1 MADISGEIRIP
12 AGVHLPPV
20 PEEPP
25 ARRLLPGEWIRQNLF
40 NTWYNALITVVLAP
54 AIAYVIYV
62 ALRFVFV
69 TGRWEIVEVNLTNFM
84 VGTFARSELWRPW
97 AAMAILA
104 VVVGLG
110 LGVTARAAAD
120 AALVRGVPI
129 TASWPER
136 IRRATPALLLLATL
150 VAFVRTATPLVL
162 LAGVLALAFAGFY
175 AGRRI
180 PQTARRWFN
189 LVVIVGLLGAYVV
202 MTQFGGVNV
211 SNWGGL
217 LLTVFLAV
225 GGIALSFPLGVL
237 LALARR
243 STLPVVRLVA
253 VVYIELMRGLPLI
266 ALLFIGWLILPFF
279 LPVGFPTPGVV
290 WRALIVFILFT
301 AAYVAEIVRGGL
313 QSIPAGQYEAARALG
328 LPAWKIMRQI
338 ILPQALRN
346 VIPAMVG
353 QFISLFKDT
362 SLVLV
367 VGLTDLLRIAT
378 RVTQQPEFLGQGL
391 HAETLLF
398 VSFIYWVGSYWM
410 SRESQRMERRL
421 GLGER

>member
-1 MADISGEIRIP
+1 MTGPELRTRTVP
-12 AGVHLPPV
+12 L

-25 ARRLLPGEWIRQNLF
+25 VKARSPLDWVRQNLF
-40 NTWYNALITVVLAP
+40 NNWYNSLITIVLAP
-54 AIAYVIYV
+54 AIAYVIYR

-69 TGRWEIVEVNLTNFM
+69 TARWEIVQVNLTNFM
-84 VGTFARSELWRPW
+84 VGTFPRGELWRPW
-97 AAMAILA
+97 VAMVILA

-110 LGVTARAAAD
+110 LGVTARANLDALAAQG
-120 AALVRGVPI
+120 LRS
-129 TASWPER
+129 TTSWQQNV
-136 IRRATPALLLLATL
+136 RRAAPGLLLLAAL

-162 LAGVLALAFAGFY
+162 LMAVVALAVAGYY

-180 PQTARRWFN
+180 PHTHRRWMN
-189 LVVIVGLLGAYVV
+189 LIVVVGLVAAYVV
-202 MTQFGGVNV
+202 MTQFDGVNI
-211 SNWGGL
+211 NHWGGF
-217 LLTVFLAV
+217 LLTAFLTI
-225 GGIALSFPLGVL
+225 GGIALAFPLGVL
-237 LALARR
+237 LALGRR
-243 STLPVVRLVA
+243 STLPAVRIVSA
-253 VVYIELMRGLPLI
+253 VYIEIMRGLPLI
-266 ALLFIGWLILPFF
+266 ALLFVGWLILPFF
-279 LPVGFPTPGVV
+279 LPVGFPTPDRA

-313 QSIPAGQYEAARALG
+313 QSVPQGQYEAAHALG
-328 LPAWKIMRQI
+328 LSTWRMMRLI

-353 QFISLFKDT
+353 QFISLYKDT
-362 SLVLV
+362 SLVFV
-367 VGLTDLLRIAT
+367 IGLLDLLGVAR

-410 SRESQRMERRL
+410 SRESQRMEKRL

>member
-1 MADISGEIRIP
+1 MTGPELRTRTVP
-12 AGVHLPPV
+12 L

-25 ARRLLPGEWIRQNLF
+25 VKTQSPLDWVRQNLF
-40 NTWYNALITVVLAP
+40 NNWYNSLITIVLAP
-54 AIAYVIYV
+54 AIAYVIYR

-69 TGRWEIVEVNLTNFM
+69 TARWEIVQVNLTNFM
-84 VGTFARSELWRPW
+84 VGTFPRGELWRPW

-110 LGVTARAAAD
+110 LGVTTRANLDALTAQGLRTTTSWQQNVRRAAP
-120 AALVRGVPI
+120 G
-129 TASWPER
+129 
-136 IRRATPALLLLATL
+136 LLLLAAL

-162 LAGVLALAFAGFY
+162 LMAVVALAVAGYY

-180 PQTARRWFN
+180 PHTHRRWMN
-189 LVVIVGLLGAYVV
+189 LIVIVGLVAAYVV
-202 MTQFGGVNV
+202 MTQFDGVNI
-211 SNWGGL
+211 NHWGGF
-217 LLTVFLAV
+217 LLTAFLTI
-225 GGIALSFPLGVL
+225 GGIALAFPLGVL
-237 LALARR
+237 LALGRR
-243 STLPVVRLVA
+243 STLPAVRIVSA
-253 VVYIELMRGLPLI
+253 VYIEIMRGLPLI
-266 ALLFIGWLILPFF
+266 ALLFVGWLILPFF
-279 LPVGFPTPGVV
+279 LPVGFPTPDRA

-313 QSIPAGQYEAARALG
+313 QSIPQGQYEAANALG
-328 LPAWKIMRQI
+328 LSTWRMMRLI

-353 QFISLFKDT
+353 QFISLYKDT
-362 SLVLV
+362 SLVFV
-367 VGLTDLLRIAT
+367 IGLLDLLGVAR

-410 SRESQRMERRL
+410 SRESQRMEKRL

>member
-1 MADISGEIRIP
+1 MTGPELRTRTVP
-12 AGVHLPPV
+12 L

-25 ARRLLPGEWIRQNLF
+25 VKARSPLDWVRQNLF
-40 NTWYNALITVVLAP
+40 NNWYNSLITIVLAP
-54 AIAYVIYV
+54 AITYVIYR

-69 TGRWEIVEVNLTNFM
+69 TARWEIVQVNLTNFM
-84 VGTFARSELWRPW
+84 VGTFPRGELWRPW
-97 AAMAILA
+97 VAMVILA

-110 LGVTARAAAD
+110 LGVTARANLDALAAQG
-120 AALVRGVPI
+120 LRS
-129 TASWPER
+129 TTSWQQNV
-136 IRRATPALLLLATL
+136 RRAAPGLLLLAAL

-162 LAGVLALAFAGFY
+162 LMAVVALAVAGYY

-180 PQTARRWFN
+180 PHTHRRWMN
-189 LVVIVGLLGAYVV
+189 LIVVVGLVAAYVV
-202 MTQFGGVNV
+202 MTQFDGVNI
-211 SNWGGL
+211 NHWGGF
-217 LLTVFLAV
+217 LLTAFLTI
-225 GGIALSFPLGVL
+225 GGIALAFPLGVL
-237 LALARR
+237 LALGRR
-243 STLPVVRLVA
+243 STLPAVRIVSA
-253 VVYIELMRGLPLI
+253 VYIEIMRGLPLI
-266 ALLFIGWLILPFF
+266 ALLFVGWLILPFF
-279 LPVGFPTPGVV
+279 LPVGFPTPDRA

-313 QSIPAGQYEAARALG
+313 QSVPQGQYEAAHALG
-328 LPAWKIMRQI
+328 LSTWRMMRLI

-353 QFISLFKDT
+353 QFISLYKDT
-362 SLVLV
+362 SLVFV
-367 VGLTDLLRIAT
+367 IGLLDLLGVAR

-410 SRESQRMERRL
+410 SRESQRMEKRL